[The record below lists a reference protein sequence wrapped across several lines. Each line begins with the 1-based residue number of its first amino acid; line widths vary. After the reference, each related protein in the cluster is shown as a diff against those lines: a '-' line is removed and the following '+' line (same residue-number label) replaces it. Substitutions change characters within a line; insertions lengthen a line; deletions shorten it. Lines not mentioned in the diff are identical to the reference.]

1 MKISVAMT
9 TYNGAKHLKLQLDSF
24 ANQVR
29 MPDELVVCDDHSND
43 ETLDIL
49 NKFAETACFEVR
61 VISNEKN
68 IGYIANFEKAMS
80 LCTGDIIFLSDQ
92 DDYWFSNKINYIVS
106 IFESNPIAWLVI
118 NDAEITDESLTP
130 TGLTVISQLNAA
142 GQGVGYH
149 ILGCCSAF
157 RRDMLQP
164 LFPIPIGTYSHD
176 IWLHLLG
183 NSLSC
188 RYVASRC
195 LQYYRRHGSNS
206 SNNITSSV
214 SSVSALKLFLHTVFS
229 KDFRVNPAQ
238 ACEMRNLNLK
248 ILKERLESNKAYLLQ
263 NLPIPSSVDESIMNI
278 YNLINAN
285 ESRKNFLMKRFP
297 LNIIGAFRYYLK
309 GGYKNFEG
317 IKSLVKDLVL
327 G

>member
-29 MPDELVVCDDHSND
+29 RPDELVVCDDHSND

-61 VISNEKN
+61 VISNDKN
-68 IGYIANFEKAMS
+68 LGYTANFEKAIS

-92 DDYWFSNKINYIVS
+92 DDYWFSNKINSIIS

-118 NDAEITDESLTP
+118 NDAEITDELLAP
-130 TGLTVISQLNAA
+130 TGLTVIGQLNA
-142 GQGVGYH
+142 VGHGDENH
-149 ILGCCSAF
+149 IHGCCSAF

-164 LFPIPIGTYSHD
+164 LFPIPSGTYSHD

-188 RYVASRC
+188 RYVTSRS

-214 SSVSALKLFLHTVFS
+214 LSVSAFKLFLHTVCS
-229 KDFRVNPAQ
+229 KDFRVNPVE
-238 ACEMRNLNLK
+238 ACEKRNLNLK
-248 ILKERLESNKAYLLQ
+248 ILKERLELNRSYLLQ
-263 NLPIPSSVDESIMNI
+263 NLPIPTAVDESIINI
-278 YNLINAN
+278 YNLVNAN
-285 ESRKNFLMKRFP
+285 EDRRAFLMKRFP
-297 LNIIGAFRYYLK
+297 LNIIGAFRFYLN

-317 IKSLVKDLVL
+317 LKSLVKDMVL

>member
-49 NKFAETACFEVR
+49 NKFADAACFEVR

-68 IGYIANFEKAMS
+68 IGYIANFEKAIS
-80 LCTGDIIFLSDQ
+80 QCTGDVIFLSDQ
-92 DDYWFSNKINYIVS
+92 DDYWFPNKINSIVS
-106 IFESNPIAWLVI
+106 IFESNPIVWLVI
-118 NDAEITDESLTP
+118 NDAEITDELLTP
-130 TGLTVISQLNAA
+130 TGLTVIGQLNAV
-142 GQGVGYH
+142 GQGAEHH

-157 RRDMLQP
+157 RRDMVQP

-188 RYVASRC
+188 RYVVSRC

-214 SSVSALKLFLHTVFS
+214 SKVSSFKLFLHTLCS
-229 KDFRVNPAQ
+229 KDFRVNPVE
-238 ACEMRNLNLK
+238 ACEMRTNNLK
-248 ILKERLESNKAYLLQ
+248 ILKERLESNKSFLLQ
-263 NLPIPSSVDESIMNI
+263 NLPIPSSYNESMVNI
-278 YNLINAN
+278 CNLINAN
-285 ESRKNFLMKRFP
+285 ENRKTFLMKHFP
-297 LNIIGAFRYYLK
+297 LNTIGALRYYIN

-317 IKSLVKDLVL
+317 LKSLLKDLVL